1 MVAAAP
7 SPIRQ
12 GRLKARGVPVVDMTE
27 KRVEEKMVRACEEL
41 GFFKVINHG
50 LSEETMKKME
60 DEAKRFFELPP
71 SEKERAGPPSPLGYG
86 SRSIGFHGD
95 TGQVEYLLLPANC
108 SAVSQRACSIR
119 GSNTAKFRWS
129 LYLYLS
135 FFLYPTLVYLSL
147 YSSECPQ

>member
-60 DEAKRFFELPP
+60 DEAKRFF
-71 SEKERAGPPSPLGYG
+71 
-86 SRSIGFHGD
+86 
-95 TGQVEYLLLPANC
+95 
-108 SAVSQRACSIR
+108 
-119 GSNTAKFRWS
+119 
-129 LYLYLS
+129 
-135 FFLYPTLVYLSL
+135 
-147 YSSECPQ
+147 